1 MHIIHGELRKA
12 PFIKTGCG
20 QDGQSTMFIVELSE
34 MIKDRQT
41 GEKTY
46 TNYSA
51 AIFAKTAAQIGYYN
65 TSLVEGNF
73 IVVNCEKLK
82 VDVNESNGKQ
92 YIKLQME
99 GARLEGAKYIENN
112 QQAAPQGQGGYS
124 QPAPQQ
130 QYDPKPNNGQG
141 GFTNQAPQ
149 PQGQGF
155 QQQAPQ
161 QQQQAPQGGF
171 QQAPQQSQARQQ
183 TNQAVQQ
190 NVNTNGPIDFDD
202 SIPF

>member
-34 MIKDRQT
+34 VIKDRQT
-41 GEKTY
+41 GEKQY

-112 QQAAPQGQGGYS
+112 QQAAPQAQGGYS

-130 QYDPKPNNGQG
+130 QAQG
-141 GFTNQAPQ
+141 GFTNQ
-149 PQGQGF
+149 G
-155 QQQAPQ
+155 QAPQ
-161 QQQQAPQGGF
+161 QQVGYGPSQEPRDAQGFTRAQGGF
-171 QQAPQQSQARQQ
+171 K
-183 TNQAVQQ
+183 NQ
-190 NVNTNGPIDFDD
+190 
-202 SIPF
+202 

>member
-34 MIKDRQT
+34 VIKDRQT
-41 GEKTY
+41 GEKAY

-51 AIFAKTAAQIGYYN
+51 AIFAKSPAQIDYYN

-99 GARLEGAKYIENN
+99 GARLEGAKYIESSQQAPAHQGYQ
-112 QQAAPQGQGGYS
+112 QQAAPQQQGGC
-124 QPAPQQ
+124 
-130 QYDPKPNNGQG
+130 
-141 GFTNQAPQ
+141 
-149 PQGQGF
+149 
-155 QQQAPQ
+155 QQAPVQ
-161 QQQQAPQGGF
+161 QGGF
-171 QQAPQQSQARQQ
+171 QQAPQQQ
-183 TNQAVQQ
+183 TAYNPGDGF
-190 NVNTNGPIDFDD
+190 NNNTP
-202 SIPF
+202 PF

>member
-130 QYDPKPNNGQG
+130 QQPPQQQYAPQQ
-141 GFTNQAPQ
+141 QAPAQ
-149 PQGQGF
+149 YQQGQGF
-155 QQQAPQ
+155 QPQ
-161 QQQQAPQGGF
+161 QPPQHQGGY
-171 QQAPQQSQARQQ
+171 Q
-183 TNQAVQQ
+183 NQP
-190 NVNTNGPIDFDD
+190 GK
-202 SIPF
+202 

>member
-1 MHIIHGELRKA
+1 MHIIFGELRKA

-20 QDGQSTMFIVELSE
+20 QDGQSTMFIIELAE
-34 MIKDRQT
+34 VIKDRQT

-82 VDVNESNGKQ
+82 VDVSESNGKQ

-99 GARLEGAKYIENN
+99 GARLGGAKYIEGNQQGGFA
-112 QQAAPQGQGGYS
+112 QQAAPQQQQGGYAQQAPQQGGYS
-124 QPAPQQ
+124 
-130 QYDPKPNNGQG
+130 
-141 GFTNQAPQ
+141 
-149 PQGQGF
+149 
-155 QQQAPQ
+155 QQAPQ
-161 QQQQAPQGGF
+161 QQSGYVN
-171 QQAPQQSQARQQ
+171 QSQDPRY
-183 TNQAVQQ
+183 NQQ
-190 NVNTNGPIDFDD
+190 N
-202 SIPF
+202 